1 MKTAMIWGGSGGIGK
16 ALTAQLVSD
25 DWDVIAI
32 GRDENE
38 IDDKA
43 TLAIQSDVTNAY
55 SVQDAVLSA
64 GYEFDEIALWI
75 YAAGDIVSSK
85 VVAME
90 PKAWQR
96 IIATN
101 LTGPYLTTHFSL
113 PLLSEDA
120 GLIYLG
126 AVSERLRLPGLSAY
140 AAAKTGLEAFVEAL
154 RKEERKRQVILVRPG
169 AVATSFWDKV
179 PMRLPK
185 NAATP
190 EKVAERIVTAHA
202 EGYEGVLDLV

>member
-32 GRDENE
+32 G
-38 IDDKA
+38 
-43 TLAIQSDVTNAY
+43 
-55 SVQDAVLSA
+55 
-64 GYEFDEIALWI
+64 
-75 YAAGDIVSSK
+75 
-85 VVAME
+85 
-90 PKAWQR
+90 
-96 IIATN
+96 
-101 LTGPYLTTHFSL
+101 
-113 PLLSEDA
+113 
-120 GLIYLG
+120 
-126 AVSERLRLPGLSAY
+126 
-140 AAAKTGLEAFVEAL
+140 
-154 RKEERKRQVILVRPG
+154 RQVILVRPG